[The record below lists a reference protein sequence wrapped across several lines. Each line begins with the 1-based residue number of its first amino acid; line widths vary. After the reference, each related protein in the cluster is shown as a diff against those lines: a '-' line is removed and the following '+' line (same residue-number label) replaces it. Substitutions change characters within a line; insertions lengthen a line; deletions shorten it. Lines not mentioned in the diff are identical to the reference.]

1 MTMIL
6 AALLASTTLGAPVE
20 KVARHPALFGKL
32 SSLVANASTAPASFR
47 HIAFDELN
55 EAASKLQSGQCAD
68 LPPQIL
74 SGITGG
80 AIPDCRTFVGILT
93 SAGVTCTMDLGHYI
107 PEATGHTAAELCCAT
122 CAAGGGSDPV
132 THTCDAVKAACVAD
146 LQSISNAQGTG
157 KCDSGTAACDKLDPS
172 DPAADAACIGC
183 VERVFGAD
191 YRPCSC
197 CIRPILEEMGVDID
211 QDTQAAINMIFPCT
225 D

>member
-1 MTMIL
+1 MIIT
-6 AALLASTTLGAPVE
+6 ALLASTALGAPVE
-20 KVARHPALFGKL
+20 KVARHPALFSSL
-32 SSLVANASTAPASFR
+32 SSLVANASTGTSSLR

-68 LPPQIL
+68 LSPQIL

-80 AIPDCRTFVGILT
+80 AVPDCRTFVGILT
-93 SAGVTCTMDLGHYI
+93 SAGASCSDDLGRFI
-107 PEATGHTAAELCCAT
+107 PQAAGHTAAELCCAT

-132 THTCDAVKAACVAD
+132 TRTCDAVKVACMAD
-146 LQSISNAQGTG
+146 LQSISNDQGTG
-157 KCDSGTAACDKLDPS
+157 KSDQGAAGCDKLDPS
-172 DPAADAACIGC
+172 NPTADAACISC

-197 CIRPILEEMGVDID
+197 CIRPILEGMGVDID
-211 QDTQAAINMIFPCT
+211 EDTQAAINMIFPCH